1 MLADM
6 GSGQY
11 TSGYFGPER
20 YNILCNASF
29 GHSVPIINGMA
40 QSPGALHRA
49 ADVQLESGEQ
59 TETFSLDLAQVY
71 ADNSLLQLK
80 RRFTWT
86 KTSQPVLMLED
97 SYQFA
102 SLPESVTE
110 RFITPLKPRI
120 EEDAVILSSDQAAL
134 RIVFDNKLLAPEI
147 QELQHKAHRGRLLTF
162 YALDFAVIRTEQNMK
177 LSLRFE
183 LE

>member
-1 MLADM
+1 
-6 GSGQY
+6 
-11 TSGYFGPER
+11 
-20 YNILCNASF
+20 
-29 GHSVPIINGMA
+29 
-40 QSPGALHRA
+40 
-49 ADVQLESGEQ
+49 
-59 TETFSLDLAQVY
+59 
-71 ADNSLLQLK
+71 
-80 RRFTWT
+80 
-86 KTSQPVLMLED
+86 MLED